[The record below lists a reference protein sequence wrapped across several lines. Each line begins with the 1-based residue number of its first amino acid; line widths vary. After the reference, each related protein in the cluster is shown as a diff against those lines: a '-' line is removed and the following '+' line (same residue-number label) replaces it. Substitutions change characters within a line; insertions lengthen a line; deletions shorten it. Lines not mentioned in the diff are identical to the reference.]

1 MGGGEQRVVGT
12 GTVTMDGHE
21 GTFWGPGALLGTKAL
36 LCPPFLVCRK
46 KVSASK
52 TFPELQR
59 ADSNSY

>member
-1 MGGGEQRVVGT
+1 MVGT
-12 GTVTMDGHE
+12 GTVTMDGQE

-59 ADSNSY
+59 ADSNGY